1 MPIVREQTLR
11 PYRLYYFSMRA
22 TRYFTPLICGLILG
36 CAAQSGQEDA
46 VASQALVWRVHCET
60 SKSFALDLKAVPGVY
75 HGAWQ
80 WAEAEAGEVIYLRGQ
95 LEGGFFLL
103 AGVAT
108 ASGETLPASKAAL
121 RQSCLDTIARD
132 EPRDLGRVMAA
143 RDSRDLDV
151 PIVYPEQNTPA
162 HPITRLVIFGDSLS
176 DAGRIKHRLQ
186 VFPGNPYWLGRFSNG
201 PVWPDYLALASELA
215 VLNRAYGGA
224 SINPP
229 HDLDDIG
236 LIGFVKDEGRFFVS
250 GSLSDQTEKYL
261 QDQSIPGRI
270 DRADNTAYLI
280 WAGANDYISK
290 EPISGLITTFLN
302 KPRSEQ
308 GYQSVAD
315 DTINGIS
322 AQVRTLYG
330 AGARHFILVNLPDL
344 GRSPIVLQNDSY
356 HSGLGLKSDT
366 GRRVELS
373 ERLSI
378 LTDYHNQVLAQQ
390 VGELRQ
396 ELADAQILL
405 VDSHALT
412 ASIFAGTDYTGT
424 TAEFDYGFDLDLS
437 YADLAYRDTRLRLQ
451 QACYAGMY
459 LGSLDKDDTC
469 EHATTALFWDVI
481 HPATLAHCWQ
491 AHQVGDALA
500 ESGWIAPW
508 QELTDRRLWC
518 QRRIGELS
526 NNQ

>member
-1 MPIVREQTLR
+1 MC
-11 PYRLYYFSMRA
+11 S
-22 TRYFTPLICGLILG
+22 LILG
-36 CAAQSGQEDA
+36 CAGSSDQEEA
-46 VASQALVWRVHCET
+46 ISSEPLVWRVHCET
-60 SKSFALDLKAVPGVY
+60 IKSFSLDLKAVPGVY

-80 WAEAEAGEVIYLRGQ
+80 WAETEAGEVVYLQGQ
-95 LEGGFFLL
+95 LEGGFFVL

-108 ASGETLPASKAAL
+108 ASGETLPANKAAL
-121 RQSCLDTIARD
+121 RQSCLDTIVRD

-151 PIVYPEQNTPA
+151 PIVYPEESDST

-186 VFPGNPYWLGRFSNG
+186 VFPGSPYWLGRFSNG
-201 PVWPDYLALASELA
+201 PVWPDYLAMASELA

-229 HDLDDIG
+229 HDLDEVG

-250 GSLSDQTEKYL
+250 GSLSDQTDQYL
-261 QDQSIPGRI
+261 QDQSVAGQI
-270 DRADNTAYLI
+270 DRSEITAHLI

-302 KPRSEQ
+302 TPRGEQ
-308 GYQSVAD
+308 GYESVAD
-315 DTINGIS
+315 DTIIGI
-322 AQVRTLYG
+322 ADEVRTLYG

-356 HSGLGLKSDT
+356 TSGLGLKSDT

-378 LTDYHNQVLAQQ
+378 LTDYHNQVLAEQ
-390 VGELRQ
+390 VRVLRHELG
-396 ELADAQILL
+396 DAQIMLL
-405 VDSHALT
+405 DSHALT
-412 ASIFAGTDYTGT
+412 ASILAGTDYTET
-424 TAEFDYGFDLDLS
+424 TSAFDYGFELDS
-437 YADLAYRDTRLRLQ
+437 STADLAYRETRLRLQ
-451 QACYAGMY
+451 EPCYSGMY
-459 LGSLDKDDTC
+459 LGSLDKDDIC
-469 EHATTALFWDVI
+469 EHAARALFWDVI

-500 ESGWIAPW
+500 ESGWTAPW
-508 QELTDRRLWC
+508 LALSDRRLWC
-518 QRRIGELS
+518 QRRIGDLIS
-526 NNQ
+526 NQ